1 MNDEIKFGVAGFPLN
16 FFNSKYGKK
25 RENIFTWLK
34 EIGLDCLEIQCT
46 YGIRMQEQ
54 QAKLYKQLALENN
67 LILTMHA
74 PYYISLASLKE
85 DVVERSK
92 LEIKKA
98 FELANTLGVSRII
111 FHPGAGYGKTKE
123 DRENGLKRLIEALN
137 SIKNEIDTKNIK
149 IYPEIGGKINQLGS
163 LDEII
168 KICKEVDYARPCID
182 LAHLHA
188 RELGS
193 MTSKEKIINVLKKI
207 EKELGR
213 DILNQT
219 HFHVYPVDYTDKG
232 EKIHKAFGEKKD
244 ACQLS
249 LFEFDN
255 EYMPKAKDY
264 IDAIKE
270 MNLKPITICE
280 AHNTQDI
287 GAILMKDL
295 YFEKD

>member
-1 MNDEIKFGVAGFPLN
+1 
-16 FFNSKYGKK
+16 
-25 RENIFTWLK
+25 
-34 EIGLDCLEIQCT
+34 
-46 YGIRMQEQ
+46 
-54 QAKLYKQLALENN
+54 
-67 LILTMHA
+67 
-74 PYYISLASLKE
+74 
-85 DVVERSK
+85 
-92 LEIKKA
+92 
-98 FELANTLGVSRII
+98 
-111 FHPGAGYGKTKE
+111 
-123 DRENGLKRLIEALN
+123 
-137 SIKNEIDTKNIK
+137 
-149 IYPEIGGKINQLGS
+149 
-163 LDEII
+163 
-168 KICKEVDYARPCID
+168 
-182 LAHLHA
+182 
-188 RELGS
+188 